1 MIAFLILA
9 TVALLAAGGVLTAF
23 QAARI
28 EAAHPAAG
36 RFIEVD
42 GGRLH
47 VLELAPPPGG
57 ESKLPIVLVHGASG
71 NLNDL
76 RLALGDRLARDRR
89 VILVD
94 RPGHGWSDRP
104 GGAAAA
110 SPGRQAA
117 LIMEALERMGVGRF
131 VLLGHSLGGA
141 VASAIALAWPQRLA
155 GLVLLAPVTHPWE
168 GGLDWY
174 NVILSTPVIG
184 RVFAHTV
191 AVPLSFVLLDGGVA
205 SVFAPQPAPA
215 DYVRRAAIRL
225 LLRPAQFV
233 ANAQDIA
240 ALKAFVTAQAPR
252 YREIGVP
259 TVILTGTND
268 GTVAPH
274 LHARAF
280 AAAVPAAR
288 LIMLAGIGHM
298 PHHAST
304 DRVVAAVESLAGDG
318 AGEYFAGDGAA
329 LRPAAG
335 DGLRTGPAGGIVIAF
350 GEDLA
355 DNGRG

>member
-1 MIAFLILA
+1 MIFLLFAIA
-9 TVALLAAGGVLTAF
+9 AVFGAGGVLTVLE
-23 QAARI
+23 AARI

-36 RFIEVD
+36 RFVEVA

-47 VLELAPPPGG
+47 VLELGPSGRDEQPPV
-57 ESKLPIVLVHGASG
+57 VLLHGASG

-76 RLALGDRLARDRR
+76 RLALGDRLARSRR

-104 GGAAAA
+104 GGGDAA
-110 SPGRQAA
+110 SPARQAA
-117 LIMEALERMGVGRF
+117 LIMEALDRMGVGRF

-141 VASAIALAWPQRLA
+141 VASALALAYPERLA

-168 GGLDWY
+168 GGIDWY

-184 RVFAHTV
+184 RLFAHTI
-191 AVPLSFVLLDGGVA
+191 ALPLSFLLLDGGVA

-240 ALKAFVTAQAPR
+240 ALKAFVTDQAPR

-259 TVILTGTND
+259 TIVLTGTDD

-274 LHARAF
+274 IHARAF
-280 AAAVPAAR
+280 ARAVPHAR
-288 LIMLAGIGHM
+288 LIMLTGVGHM

-304 DRVVAAVESLAGDG
+304 DRVVAAVEQL
-318 AGEYFAGDGAA
+318 
-329 LRPAAG
+329 P
-335 DGLRTGPAGGIVIAF
+335 V
-350 GEDLA
+350 
-355 DNGRG
+355 RGVTVRVT